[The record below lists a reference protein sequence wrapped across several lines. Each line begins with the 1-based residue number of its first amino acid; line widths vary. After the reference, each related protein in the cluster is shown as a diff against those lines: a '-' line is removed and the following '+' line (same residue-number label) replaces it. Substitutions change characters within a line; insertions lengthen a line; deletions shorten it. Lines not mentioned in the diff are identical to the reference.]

1 MTIHYSAE
9 FEALEMTYHGEFE
22 VTATEEQAKQQTDRV
37 VSIAVGKL
45 KHKCI
50 CWEID
55 FETMNKFQVY
65 YFNRE
70 TKSEVLIF
78 KKEKTK

>member
-9 FEALEMTYHGEFE
+9 FEALKMSYHGEFD
-22 VTATEEQAKQQTDRV
+22 VIATGEQITQQTDRA

-45 KHKCI
+45 KSKCEA
-50 CWEID
+50 WNVN

-70 TKSEVLIF
+70 TKQEVLIF